1 VTITDDTST
10 NATYYPVFTT
20 ATSGTIS
27 TANVSSTELTFN
39 PGTNVLAAPN
49 MEASNGIF
57 ANNRTVGTSYSIP
70 SGYSAVSTGPV
81 TLANGVSVTVPS
93 GGKWVVL

>member
-1 VTITDDTST
+1 
-10 NATYYPVFTT
+10 
-20 ATSGTIS
+20 
-27 TANVSSTELTFN
+27 
-39 PGTNVLAAPN
+39 